1 MPPPIQRNSILI
13 SIRNR
18 DGSSRPD
25 IKSTQEIQSLC
36 VLISN
41 LKSVQGKLN
50 NVLTEMVDKD
60 NQTMGLRN
68 KGVQDS
74 YGDEDQEDGDDDDN
88 NNDEPKSVSKG
99 KSDVTVNEQKAKK
112 QKTR

>member
-41 LKSVQGKLN
+41 LKSIQGKLN
-50 NVLTEMVDKD
+50 NVLTDMVDKD
-60 NQTMGLRN
+60 NQTMGSQN

-74 YGDEDQEDGDDDDN
+74 YGDKDQEDGDDDDN
-88 NNDEPKSVSKG
+88 DNDDPQSVSK
-99 KSDVTVNEQKAKK
+99 SDGTVNEQKAKK
-112 QKTR
+112 LKTH